1 MKLLILTCLVATA
14 LARHKF
20 HLGHLKLTQEQPESS
35 EQEILKERKLLRFVQ
50 TVPLELREE
59 YVNEL
64 NRRELLREK
73 ENEEIKGTRN
83 EVTEEHVLAD
93 RETEASIS
101 SSSEEIVPSST
112 KQKYVPREDLAYQPY
127 VQQQLLRMKERYQIQ
142 EREPMRVVNQELA
155 QLYLQ
160 PFEQPYQL
168 DAYLPAPWY
177 YTPEVMQYVLSPLFY
192 DLVTPSAFESAEKT
206 VIPEWLK
213 N

>member
-64 NRRELLREK
+64 NRQRELLREK

-93 RETEASIS
+93 REVRYFILMKLIINGPRYSEHTARQNSQLSIR
-101 SSSEEIVPSST
+101 I
-112 KQKYVPREDLAYQPY
+112 Y
-127 VQQQLLRMKERYQIQ
+127 LLNYG
-142 EREPMRVVNQELA
+142 
-155 QLYLQ
+155 
-160 PFEQPYQL
+160 
-168 DAYLPAPWY
+168 PWN
-177 YTPEVMQYVLSPLFY
+177 
-192 DLVTPSAFESAEKT
+192 KT
-206 VIPEWLK
+206 YICM
-213 N
+213 